1 MQTIVPYPIPHTLF
15 FYVLFVFAASSS
27 VCSVPPHIQNVCVVI
42 IGSPSVIDLIIPPHK
57 CICVQ
62 EGDLLAAVTFVKW
75 RDSIRISYQKCS
87 IQCNTA
93 AAVCCTRSQKRKR
106 SAFVFLKKKWQHTG
120 IFFYRIL
127 YGGVAVVWQFPALC
141 CQNQLLL
148 LLNQASVATTALFF
162 AVWICICVCGVWQKC
177 SWQLWAAAA
186 AVWTWI
192 EFVQS
197 DFFLFFFFTKWEFG
211 GTRSHYQQHIC
222 GSI

>member
-1 MQTIVPYPIPHTLF
+1 MHLCAGGRFTG
-15 FYVLFVFAASSS
+15 SSDICKVEREILSEYHIKSARFS
-27 VCSVPPHIQNVCVVI
+27 VIQQQQCVVHVVRK
-42 IGSPSVIDLIIPPHK
+42 GKGV
-57 CICVQ
+57 
-62 EGDLLAAVTFVKW
+62 LL
-75 RDSIRISYQKCS
+75 C
-87 IQCNTA
+87 
-93 AAVCCTRSQKRKR
+93 
-106 SAFVFLKKKWQHTG
+106 FLKKWQHTG

-127 YGGVAVVWQFPALC
+127 YGGVAAAVWQLPTLC

>member
-1 MQTIVPYPIPHTLF
+1 M
-15 FYVLFVFAASSS
+15 
-27 VCSVPPHIQNVCVVI
+27 
-42 IGSPSVIDLIIPPHK
+42 
-57 CICVQ
+57 
-62 EGDLLAAVTFVKW
+62 
-75 RDSIRISYQKCS
+75 
-87 IQCNTA
+87 
-93 AAVCCTRSQKRKR
+93 CCTHSQKRKR
-106 SAFVFLKKKWQHTG
+106 SAFVFLKKWQHTG

-127 YGGVAVVWQFPALC
+127 YGGFAVVWQFSALC

-197 DFFLFFFFTKWEFG
+197 DFFSFFLRNGNLVALGHTSSTFAGRFKCKFFSFDLYCEMSWSSLVCLTL
-211 GTRSHYQQHIC
+211 TCTTTAADTIAYC
-222 GSI
+222 D